1 MIVKNNCRS
10 DFRCAQMLATYR
22 KHCANPS
29 MPGQLILP
37 ECLKLLPLY
46 TNCFLRSD
54 AVAGTAELTPD
65 DRSWLM
71 YMVMTMGVANTVHY
85 FYPTLIPVAGPGVTL
100 DEPTPLRCSR
110 DKMSDEYAFI
120 LGMYCKWPHFQDF

>member
-1 MIVKNNCRS
+1 
-10 DFRCAQMLATYR
+10 MLATYR

-46 TNCFLRSD
+46 INCVLRSD
-54 AVAGTAELTPD
+54 AVAGTSEITPD

-71 YMVMTMGVANTVHY
+71 YSVMTMGVPSTVHY
-85 FYPTLIPVAGPGVTL
+85 FYPQLVPVSGSMMASL
-100 DEPTPLRCSR
+100 DDPMPVRCSR
-110 DKMSDEYAFI
+110 DKLSEDSAFI
-120 LGMYCKWPHFQDF
+120 LGKVKSLSY

>member
-1 MIVKNNCRS
+1 
-10 DFRCAQMLATYR
+10 MLATYR

-46 TNCFLRSD
+46 INCVLRSD
-54 AVAGTAELTPD
+54 AVAGTSEITPD

-71 YMVMTMGVANTVHY
+71 YTTMTMGVANTVHY
-85 FYPTLIPVAGPGVTL
+85 FYPKLIPIAGPTGCV
-100 DEPTPLRCSR
+100 DEPHPVRCSR
-110 DKMSDEYAFI
+110 DKLSEDSAFI
-120 LGMYCKWPHFQDF
+120 LGT